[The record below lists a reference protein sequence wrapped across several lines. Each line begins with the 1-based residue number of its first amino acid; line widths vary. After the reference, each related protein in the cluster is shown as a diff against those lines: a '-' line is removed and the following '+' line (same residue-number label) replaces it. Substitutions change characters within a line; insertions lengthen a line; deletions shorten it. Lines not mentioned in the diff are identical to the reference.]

1 MSEYTE
7 QAEKFLTDNNLNFRA
22 TLASTQTCPPW
33 DDDKHVHGYKYR
45 ITISRKGESGR
56 LAFDFW
62 NSFSDSQNGKDPTAY
77 DALSCIRSDAYT
89 PEDFSEFCSEYG
101 YDEDSRKA
109 HKIFKLADKFGRR
122 IRAFFSDEE
131 IEQLSEIR

>member
-22 TLASTQTCPPW
+22 TLASNQTCPPW
-33 DDDKHVHGYKYR
+33 DDEKHVHGDKYR
-45 ITISRKGESGR
+45 ITISRKGEPGR

-62 NSFSDSQNGKDPTAY
+62 DSFDAMQKGEEPSAY
-77 DALSCIRSDAYT
+77 DALTCVSSDAYT
-89 PEDFSEFCSEYG
+89 PEDFADFCSEYG

-109 HKIFKLADKFGRR
+109 LNIFKRADRFARR
-122 IRAFFSDEE
+122 IRAFFSEAE
-131 IEQLSEIR
+131 LEQLSEIR